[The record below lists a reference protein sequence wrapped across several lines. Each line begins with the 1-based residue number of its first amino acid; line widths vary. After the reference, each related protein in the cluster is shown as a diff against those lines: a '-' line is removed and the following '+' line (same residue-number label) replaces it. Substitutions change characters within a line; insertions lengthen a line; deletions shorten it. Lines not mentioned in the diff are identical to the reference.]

1 MWGRTGT
8 SPTLVFILIPH
19 TTLTFEP
26 RACLSHCSVLAHKL
40 TSGMSPLP
48 RQHPRLT
55 NTDLPG
61 CIVRQDFHCAVLS
74 DALGQQGVEQCLSFH
89 PNGLA
94 VVQLSPTHPAVGD
107 GDRRGK
113 LLSSSIRRWPGACM

>member
-1 MWGRTGT
+1 M
-8 SPTLVFILIPH
+8 S
-19 TTLTFEP
+19 
-26 RACLSHCSVLAHKL
+26 
-40 TSGMSPLP
+40 SGITPLP
-48 RQHPRLT
+48 QQHPRLA

-74 DALGQQGVEQCLSFH
+74 DALGQHGVEQCLSFH

-94 VVQLSPTHPAVGD
+94 VVQLAPTHPAVGD

-113 LLSSSIRRWPGACM
+113 RVPGLLGARVFAFYSAKNLTSKPSLF